1 LVTQI
6 YNRKL
11 KLQNKSE
18 NIFEVLKFEHKKS
31 VGVGGLFYAFREN
44 VL

>member
-18 NIFEVLKFEHKKS
+18 NIFEVLKFAHKKPPPENTT
-31 VGVGGLFYAFREN
+31 GGGQN
-44 VL
+44 QK